1 MTRASREEL
10 RAELLARLPRRY
22 SPWLQLGVPT
32 IGGLAIA
39 AVALSWIRE
48 LRAWELALVP
58 LILAFA
64 NAVEWHAHR
73 GLLHRRMRF
82 VEIMYVRHAVQHH
95 RLYVGDAM
103 AIRTARELRFVLL
116 PSYALFAILAFT
128 APVPVALA
136 LAGQRNLAALWIAAA
151 AAYLLAYEWLHLLW
165 HLPEDAPVARL
176 GVVRALRRHHRL
188 HHAPHLMQR
197 WNFNVT
203 LPLWDLVRGTLYR
216 PHAHPVAGAHA
227 ARSAR

>member
-22 SPWLQLGVPT
+22 SPWLQLAVPT
-32 IGGLAIA
+32 LGCLAVA
-39 AVALSWIRE
+39 AAALSWIHD
-48 LRAWELALVP
+48 LRAWQLALVP
-58 LILAFA
+58 LFVAFG

-73 GLLHRRMRF
+73 GLLHRRTRF
-82 VEIMYVRHAVQHH
+82 VEVMYIRHSVQHH

-116 PSYALFAILAFT
+116 PSYAVFAVLAVA
-128 APVPVALA
+128 APIPVAFA
-136 LAGQRNLAALWIAAA
+136 LAGQRNLAALWIASA
-151 AAYLLAYEWLHLLW
+151 AAYLLAYEWLHLLC

-176 GVVRALRRHHRL
+176 AAVRALRRHHRL

-203 LPLWDLVRGTLYR
+203 LPLWDLVRGTLHR
-216 PHAHPVAGAHA
+216 THAQPAGAHA